1 MKVRLITKSI
11 GVQGTEYE
19 GKTLEEI
26 IVGIARVSSSR
37 SDNEL
42 FDEPYKLIRHCILN
56 GHWSVFTMVNLGFE
70 IETSRA
76 IGREYLRHK
85 GSNFQEFSQRYSSD
99 IELEPFE
106 LRKQAKNNRQSST
119 EFIDPLLTYDL
130 PNYDLPNTD
139 SNNNL
144 LDCKLPEQSINYLAS
159 DWIDNH
165 NNASLVLYNKLIQS
179 NVAKE
184 CARMILPECTQTT
197 IIINAT
203 IREWITTLNQR
214 LHKTA
219 QKEARL
225 IAEAIRDVFL
235 AELPII
241 SQALF
246 NFDNAYN
253 IHILDRIVLE
263 KHKMVRINQQKEEK

>member
-85 GSNFQEFSQRYSSD
+85 SSNFQEFSQRYSSD
-99 IELEPFE
+99 IEFEHFE
-106 LRKQAKNNRQSST
+106 LREQAKNNRQSST
-119 EFIDPLLTYDL
+119 IPINVSFQQEQYLDDVFDVYETLL
-130 PNYDLPNTD
+130 
-139 SNNNL
+139 S
-144 LDCKLPEQSINYLAS
+144 KG
-159 DWIDNH
+159 
-165 NNASLVLYNKLIQS
+165 
-179 NVAKE
+179 VAKE

-197 IIINAT
+197 IIVNAT

-235 AELPII
+235 AELPVI

-263 KHKMVRINQQKEEK
+263 KHKVYELINKKRKND